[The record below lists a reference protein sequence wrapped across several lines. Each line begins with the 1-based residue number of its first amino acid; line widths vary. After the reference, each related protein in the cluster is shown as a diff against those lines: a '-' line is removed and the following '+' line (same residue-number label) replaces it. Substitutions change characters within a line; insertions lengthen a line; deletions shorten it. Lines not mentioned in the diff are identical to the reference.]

1 MPIMKIFQALIALLI
16 TTFLFACADKQEKIP
31 GVTIPELMNRPHLIG
46 PEEEMSHML
55 DLYTST
61 VAKIKH
67 NPKDL
72 ENRLA
77 LAEIFMQEARVSGE
91 HGYYYPAALT
101 VINEVLNE
109 KPDANAS
116 FRALLNKGSVLLS
129 LHQFQEA
136 KKIGEEALA
145 LNAHSANAYGVV
157 IDANVETGNYQKA
170 VEYADKMVSIRPDL
184 RSYSRVSYLREIYGQ
199 VQGAIDAMKLAVAAG
214 YPGTEQTEWARLTLG
229 NLYERYGKAD
239 SALLQYQM
247 SLSYR
252 PNYPFAIGAI
262 ASHYALQGKYQL
274 ADSLNA
280 VAMNLIPEVSFF
292 IHQAKWDKARGYAD
306 KVKNRTDAILSMMAD
321 DEKSGHKMGLELSK
335 VYLDIIGDPRQAL
348 KIVMDEFESRPGN
361 IDVNKQIAE
370 IYLSMGETGKAQE
383 HLSKAQVTGSQDPEL
398 KCLEGML
405 MLKTNK
411 TAEATA
417 LIKSV
422 FVGNP
427 NLDCS
432 FCKEAKSVL

>member
-1 MPIMKIFQALIALLI
+1 MKTFQALSTLLLVIALW
-16 TTFLFACADKQEKIP
+16 ACQDKLEKVS

-46 PEEEMSHML
+46 PEEEMSHMM
-55 DLYTST
+55 DLYSSS

-72 ENRLA
+72 ENRLT

-101 VINEVLNE
+101 VIDEVLQE
-109 KPDANAS
+109 KPDASAYY
-116 FRALLNKGSVLLS
+116 RALLNKGSVLLS

-145 LNAHSANAYGVV
+145 LNPLSANAYGVV

-184 RSYSRVSYLREIYGQ
+184 RSYSRISYLREIYGE

-239 SALLQYQM
+239 SALMQFQT
-247 SLSYR
+247 SLVYR

-262 ASHYALQGKYQL
+262 ASHYALQGKYPL

-292 IHQAKWDKARGYAD
+292 VHQAKWDKSRGYTD
-306 KVKNRTDAILSMMAD
+306 KVKTRGQDILMMMAD
-321 DEKSGHKMGLELSK
+321 DEKSGHKMGLELSR
-335 VYLDIIGDPRQAL
+335 VYLEILDDPQHAL
-348 KIVMDEFESRPGN
+348 KMAMKEYELRPGN
-361 IDVNKQIAE
+361 IDINKQLAE

-383 HLSKAQVTGSQDPEL
+383 HLSNAKITGSQDPEL
-398 KCLEGML
+398 RCLEGML
-405 MLKTNK
+405 MLKSNK
-411 TAEATA
+411 AAEATE

-422 FVGNP
+422 FVENP

-432 FCKEAKSVL
+432 FCKEAKSVIL